1 MSNQSGFFS
10 KWTGKL
16 TGFVSML
23 VVIPSVF
30 NAGSDI
36 WVSWNDLP
44 IGDKEK
50 TNTILF
56 KDHWKES
63 PVHTK
68 QIIVEAQK
76 RKIPITVDIYRN
88 GDIFIDYGRSAQW
101 FSYVELN
108 LSQTKFSLISSAH
121 ADELPTEVKEIAPA
135 PVIIINEKDDDNNIV
150 RSKILDDGS
159 IEKTTLDPNTAK
171 TLSFE
176 VIPAP
181 ENVKKPIEIEPTEII
196 TIPDEKKESVE
207 VIVIEETN
215 GPQ

>member
-1 MSNQSGFFS
+1 MSNEGGFFS

-50 TNTILF
+50 TNSILF
-56 KDHWKES
+56 KYHWKES
-63 PVHTK
+63 PIHTK
-68 QIIVEAQK
+68 QIIIEAQG
-76 RKIPITVDIYRN
+76 RKIPITLDVYRN
-88 GDIFIDYGRSAQW
+88 GNILVDYNGAGQW
-101 FSYVELN
+101 FAYKELD
-108 LSQTKFSLISSAH
+108 LSDNQFSLVSSAY
-121 ADELPTEVKEIAPA
+121 ADEVPIETKEIAPA

-150 RSKILDDGS
+150 RSKVLDDGS
-159 IEKTTLDPNTAK
+159 IEKTTLNPNTAK
-171 TLSFE
+171 TISFE

-181 ENVKKPIEIEPTEII
+181 EDIKKPIEIEPTEII

-207 VIVIEETN
+207 VIVIEESKD
-215 GPQ
+215 